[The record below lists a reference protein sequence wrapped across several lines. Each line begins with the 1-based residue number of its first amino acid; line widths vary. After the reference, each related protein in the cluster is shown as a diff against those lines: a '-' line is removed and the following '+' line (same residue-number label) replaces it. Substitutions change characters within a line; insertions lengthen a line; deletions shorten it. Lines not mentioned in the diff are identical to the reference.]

1 MAKGQLFIVAAP
13 SGTGKTSLVRATLA
27 SLDGIEVS
35 ISHTTR
41 EPRPQEQ
48 EGKDYFFISQSTFK
62 TMIDEGAFLEHAL
75 VFGEYKGTTKAW
87 VEERLA
93 AGVDV
98 ILEIDWQGAEQIKA
112 QFKEVVTVFIL
123 PPSRAELVNRM
134 RQRRQDSEESMRRR
148 LGEASQEIAQAINF
162 NYLIINQKFD
172 TALAELRSIVLA
184 NRCSQARQ
192 GHFLK
197 KILDQF

>member
-1 MAKGQLFIVAAP
+1 MSKGQLFIVAAP
-13 SGTGKTSLVRATLA
+13 SGAGKTSLVRAAVA
-27 SLDGIEVS
+27 SLEGIEVS

-41 EPRPQEQ
+41 PPRPQE
-48 EGKDYFFISQSTFK
+48 EDGKDYFFVDQSTFK
-62 TMIDEGAFLEHAL
+62 QMIDEGAFLEHAL

-93 AGVDV
+93 AGIDV

-112 QFKEVVTVFIL
+112 KFEGVVTVFIC
-123 PPSRAELVNRM
+123 PPSRQVLEERM
-134 RQRRQDSEESMRRR
+134 RGRRQDSEESMQRR
-148 LGEASQEIAQAINF
+148 LGEAGQEMSQACRF
-162 NYLIINQKFD
+162 NYLIINEKFES
-172 TALAELRSIVLA
+172 ALAELQAIIVA

-192 GHFLK
+192 GYFLK